1 MVRQVVSTHADG
13 VLRRV
18 TIWRNVSHMGQNAV
32 EQAVSVIDYTIGENV
47 DTLRK
52 RAGFTKDALGARFG
66 VGGSAMS
73 LKISGKRA
81 WSAQDIQFAAELF
94 GVRMAQLQGE
104 ESMPE
109 PDAPATVTDITTKNR
124 MRRTPDYGSDTW
136 ATITSIGKPRT
147 PRVDPA
153 YEAIISPIGVGA

>member
-1 MVRQVVSTHADG
+1 MSTHAND
-13 VLRRV
+13 LLQIV
-18 TIWRNVSHMGQNAV
+18 TIWRNLSRMEQNAV

-81 WSAQDIQFAAELF
+81 WSAQDVQFAAELF

-104 ESMPE
+104 EAMPE
-109 PDAPATVTDITTKNR
+109 PDSP
-124 MRRTPDYGSDTW
+124 
-136 ATITSIGKPRT
+136 ATITDIATRGRKTRSKEYGSGVSREPVTLADYRRER
-147 PRVDPA
+147 PSEQR
-153 YEAIISPIGVGA
+153 EAIVTAIGARA